1 MTFKM
6 FRKKMALLEMKNVSF
21 YDDLTSVVHDTSL
34 SIEKGSVTALLGEP
48 GGGKST
54 VLKLLAGIMIPS
66 SGTVYAE
73 GKDYTRMS
81 TKENLAFRKKSAFMF
96 QNSAL
101 WANQSLYQNLEL
113 PLKIHFPK
121 LPPEQ
126 IKQKIEDAAKLVEF
140 TKPLSLRPAALSTG
154 EQKRIAFART
164 LICEPEILFLDEP
177 TESLNENTAEL
188 FLSILKEFNDKGNT
202 LIYVS
207 HDYNFINTFKNDKY
221 YFANGTIVDKILL
234 NDTGQDEYEDYNEI

>member
-1 MTFKM
+1 
-6 FRKKMALLEMKNVSF
+6 MALLEMKNVSF

-101 WANQSLYQNLEL
+101 WANQSLYQNLDHKNL
-113 PLKIHFPK
+113 
-121 LPPEQ
+121 
-126 IKQKIEDAAKLVEF
+126 IENVF
-140 TKPLSLRPAALSTG
+140 
-154 EQKRIAFART
+154 
-164 LICEPEILFLDEP
+164 
-177 TESLNENTAEL
+177 
-188 FLSILKEFNDKGNT
+188 
-202 LIYVS
+202 
-207 HDYNFINTFKNDKY
+207 
-221 YFANGTIVDKILL
+221 
-234 NDTGQDEYEDYNEI
+234 